1 MEEKMKAGIVVRSYL
16 LATAMCA
23 SPLILAPSPLAAQDA
38 HFHNAPTSSVRLQ
51 NPYAGQSEA
60 IMAGAKLYA
69 TNCASCHGANG
80 QGTGNVPPLS
90 EGPTQSVPE
99 GEVFWFVTTGSVGNG
114 MPPWGS
120 LPEEQRWQIVSYLK
134 SLKDSAGTAKTP
146 AASTT
151 FTPVKTNA
159 PPPQPPF
166 TDFRFEEPA
175 TLRKIDAQN
184 LPAPYATDT
193 SNNGPKLVARP
204 EDAWPKAPAGFTV
217 QQYATGLD
225 NPRLI
230 RTAPNGDF
238 FLAESNSGKIKV
250 FRGFTADG
258 RPKETGVFAT
268 GLNRPYGIAFY
279 PPGENPQWVYVGNT
293 DSVVRFPYQRG
304 DLQASAPAR
313 HLADLPHG
321 GGHWT
326 RDVQFTTD
334 GTKMFVAVGSASNVD
349 DPDTTPGEKNRA
361 DILEFNPDGS
371 GMLVYAYGIRN
382 AGGGLA
388 IDPKTGQL
396 WCSVNERDGLGDNL
410 VPDYITHVEEGGFY
424 GWPWWYIGSHQ
435 DPRHEGKHP
444 ELKDRVLVPDVLL
457 QPHNASLEMT
467 FYQGSQFPAEYRGD
481 IFASEHGSWNRS
493 VRVGYEVIRVLR
505 HQTGRATG
513 EYQDFLTG
521 FVVDNGHVWGRPVGI
536 TVALDGSL
544 LVTDD
549 GSNSIWRISYMGK
562 TAGQKSTLGRNSV
575 NRAKNKTTSGPSQ
588 D

>member
-1 MEEKMKAGIVVRSYL
+1 MKTSLIVPSCFLAAVCAGSFFFV
-16 LATAMCA
+16 A
-23 SPLILAPSPLAAQDA
+23 SLLAAQDA
-38 HFHNAPTSSVRLQ
+38 HFHNAPTSSAHQQ
-51 NPYAGQSEA
+51 NPFAGQNEA
-60 IMAGAKLYA
+60 ITAGAKLYA
-69 TNCASCHGANG
+69 TNCAACHGPNG

-99 GEVFWFVTTGSVGNG
+99 GEVFWFVTTGSVKNG

-120 LPEEQRWQIVSYLK
+120 LPEEQRWQIVSYLRT
-134 SLKDSAGTAKTP
+134 LKNSAGTAKTSSAP
-146 AASTT
+146 TS

-166 TDFRFEEPA
+166 ADFRFEEPA
-175 TLRKIDAQN
+175 KVHNITTLD
-184 LPAPYATDT
+184 LPAPFATDT
-193 SNNGPKLVARP
+193 ANNGPKLVARP
-204 EDAWPKAPAGFTV
+204 DDAWPKAPNGFTV

-230 RTAPNGDF
+230 RTSPNGDF
-238 FLAESNSGKIKV
+238 FLAESSSGKIKV
-250 FRGFTADG
+250 FRGITPDG
-258 RPKETGVFAT
+258 KPKDTSVFAT
-268 GLNRPYGIAFY
+268 GLARPYGIAFY
-279 PPGENPQWVYVGNT
+279 PQGDSPQWVYVGNT
-293 DSVVRFPYQRG
+293 DSVVRFPYHNG
-304 DLQASAPAR
+304 DLQPNGPAE
-313 HLADLPHG
+313 HVADLPHG

-326 RDVQFTTD
+326 RDVQFSTD
-334 GTKMFVAVGSASNVD
+334 GKKMFVAVGSASNID

-371 GMLVYAYGIRN
+371 GMRVYAYGIRN

-388 IDPKTGQL
+388 IDPKTGVL

-410 VPDYITHVEEGGFY
+410 VPDYITHVENGGFY

-444 ELKDRVLVPDVLL
+444 ELKDKVLVPDVLL
-457 QPHNASLEMT
+457 QPHNASLELT
-467 FYQGSQFPAEYRGD
+467 FYEGSQFPAEYRGD

-493 VRVGYEVIRVLR
+493 VRVGYEVIRVPR

-536 TVALDGSL
+536 TVAPDGSL

-549 GSNSIWRISYMGK
+549 GSNSIWRISYTGK
-562 TAGQKSTLGRNSV
+562 TVRQKSALDQNSTT
-575 NRAKNKTTSGPSQ
+575 RSAKN
-588 D
+588 